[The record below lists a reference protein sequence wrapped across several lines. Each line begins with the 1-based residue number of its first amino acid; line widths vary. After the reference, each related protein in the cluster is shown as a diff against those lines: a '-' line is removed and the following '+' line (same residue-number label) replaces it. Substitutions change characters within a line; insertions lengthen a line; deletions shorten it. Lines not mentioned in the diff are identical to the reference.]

1 MLKLLQTLSRRAV
14 LLAGGAAAAAF
25 MAAAP
30 ASAQSDKPIRIGIL
44 ASIQVQLGKDIRD
57 GAALAVEEI
66 NAKGGVLGRKLEI
79 VIGDESNTND
89 AAIAA
94 LKKLTADEK
103 VNVMVGGWSSG
114 YALAQL
120 PHISAAK
127 TIYMICG
134 AAAPAIT
141 ANVAKDPDN
150 YKYIFRTTLS
160 SVDLARDTV
169 DYAVNFIGKEKGIKK
184 IAIVAESAA
193 WTRALVPFLEKAI
206 KDAGMEVSATEYFEI
221 KTTDFSP
228 VFAKIR
234 DSGAGYML
242 QVVSHATS
250 DIFIKQ
256 WADAKVP
263 VPLGGLDAKAQ
274 EADFFSRVDGK
285 ALGQTTIVPVLRA
298 AVTPKTIPFWD
309 AFVKKYDRPPVYTA
323 STAYD
328 SVHIYAE
335 AVKRA
340 GTTETNAVVKALEQT
355 DYMST
360 SGRIVFTQNHEMR
373 YGTGYVRWLQVQWQ
387 KDGKRAIVWPKEKAD
402 GELINPPW
410 ITK

>member
-1 MLKLLQTLSRRAV
+1 MLEFIRWSSRGAVTLIAAIAAV
-14 LLAGGAAAAAF
+14 AAF
-25 MAAAP
+25 AAP
-30 ASAQSDKPIRIGIL
+30 STAQSDKPIRIGIP
-44 ASIQVQLGKDIRD
+44 ASIQNQLGKDIRD
-57 GAALAVEEI
+57 GALLAIEEV
-66 NAKGGVLGRKLEI
+66 NAKGGVLGRKLEAI
-79 VIGDESNTND
+79 VADESNTND

-94 LKKLTADEK
+94 IKKLTADEK
-103 VNVMVGGWSSG
+103 VDVMIGGWSSG
-114 YALAQL
+114 FVLAQL

-127 TIYMICG
+127 TPYLICG

-141 ANVAKDPDN
+141 ASVTKDYEN
-150 YKYIFRTTLS
+150 YKYIFRTTLN

-206 KDAGMEVSATEYFEI
+206 KDAGIDVSAVEYFEI

-228 VFAKIR
+228 MFAKIR

-250 DIFIKQ
+250 DIFVKQ

-274 EADFFSRVDGK
+274 EADFFTRVDGK

-298 AVTPKTIPFWD
+298 AVTAKTIPFWD
-309 AFVKKYDRPPVYTA
+309 AFVKKYDRTPVYTA

-328 SVHIYAE
+328 SVHVYAE

-355 DYMST
+355 DYVST
-360 SGRIVFTQNHEMR
+360 SGRIVFTNTHDLR

-387 KDGKRAIVWPKEKAD
+387 QDGKRAIVWPKEKAD
-402 GELINPPW
+402 GQLVNPPW
-410 ITK
+410 IK